1 MFNLLIKLSIS
12 FYGDLKSLPLAATS
26 ATIGRYAAGGVTN
39 APLHGS
45 FYGRNKVYKSN
56 VHLQLY
62 LWKIHSEYIYGL
74 CKDQMNYSCIKV

>member
-45 FYGRNKVYKSN
+45 FYGRNKIK
-56 VHLQLY
+56 
-62 LWKIHSEYIYGL
+62 
-74 CKDQMNYSCIKV
+74 CIKVMCTCNCIFEKFTVNISTGSVKIR